1 MGNLRMREVAC
12 TVGMP
17 AIGTTIFLTTPRVS
31 LRSTCLAPY
40 FLWLAFLVVFFFS
53 RGATRLY
60 REGGVVGGP
69 DTIQSLALGG
79 AALEALPQKA
89 AALTKTVPH
98 AVIVSVW
105 GIAG

>member
-1 MGNLRMREVAC
+1 MNTYSSGRLSCNPVLYNLGTILSVARFS
-12 TVGMP
+12 G
-17 AIGTTIFLTTPRVS
+17 
-31 LRSTCLAPY
+31 CL
-40 FLWLAFLVVFFFS
+40 FFGG

-69 DTIQSLALGG
+69 DTRQSLALGG

-89 AALTKTVPH
+89 AALTKTVHH

-105 GIAG
+105 GITG